1 MTSPEWLGKLS
12 LSFPYPMKLP
22 SPRLSFSVASFAL
35 LAPAVA
41 LHAADFQIT
50 DAAEFARCVPTG
62 AKIATLGGDL
72 NFIEGPVWIKA
83 GGFLVFSD
91 IPKNQLK
98 QWSAA
103 TGVKTYREPSQNA
116 NGNTLDLTGRLVTCE
131 HSGRRIAIQE
141 KDGTVRTLVDSFE
154 GKKFNSPNDV
164 VVKSDGTLIFTDPD
178 YGLKNNPTTKQ
189 KEGRE
194 QAGNFVY
201 HHNPQSGKTTALVRD
216 FVQPNGLAFSPDE
229 KILYIADSG
238 APRHIRRFDVA
249 ADGSLSGGQV
259 FCKIDVGGP
268 DGIRVDQAGRVWSSA
283 GDGVQIFSP
292 AGKLIGKI
300 LVPES
305 PANLCFGGDD
315 GKTLFITARKTLSAI
330 KVAVSGAAR

>member
-1 MTSPEWLGKLS
+1 MMLRITSLLLS
-12 LSFPYPMKLP
+12 AFTLTATAGL
-22 SPRLSFSVASFAL
+22 
-35 LAPAVA
+35 

-62 AKIATLGGDL
+62 AKIEKLAGDM

-83 GGFLVFSD
+83 DGYLVFSD
-91 IPKNQLK
+91 IPKNELM
-98 QWSAA
+98 QWSPA
-103 TGVKTYREPSQNA
+103 TGVKTYRSPSQNA
-116 NGNTLDLTGRLVTCE
+116 NGNTLDFTGRLVTCE
-131 HSGRRIAIQE
+131 HSGRRVAVQE
-141 KDGTVRTLVDSFE
+141 KDGTMRTLVDSFE

-164 VVKSDGTLIFTDPD
+164 VVKSDGTLTFTDPD
-178 YGLKNNPTTKQ
+178 YGLKNNATTKQ

-201 HHNPQSGKTTALVRD
+201 RHDPKTGRTTALVRD

-238 APRHIRRFDVA
+238 TPKHIRRFAVG
-249 ADGSLSGGQV
+249 ADGSLTGGEV
-259 FCKIDVGGP
+259 FCQIDVGGP

-300 LVPES
+300 LAPEG
-305 PANLCFGGDD
+305 PANLCFGGAD
-315 GKTLFITARKTLSAI
+315 GKTLFMTARKSLYAI
-330 KVAVSGAAR
+330 KVSVTGAAR